1 MSSDPNRQ
9 HAANGILSSTGQARF
24 SGIEAEIL
32 LGGDAAPFTVM
43 DMTVVPG
50 LGAPAHISFQED
62 KVFHVT
68 EGVFL
73 FLVGEDRVQA
83 EPGDHILVAKGV
95 THSFSALGDSPA
107 KMTLISTPAKHERF
121 FLALSGLPVPHD
133 PGDVEA
139 ACQKHDQAIV
149 GPVVQP

>member
-1 MSSDPNRQ
+1 MTSDPIHR
-9 HAANGILSSTGQARF
+9 HPADGILSSTGQARF
-24 SGIEAEIL
+24 SGIEADIL

-43 DMTVVPG
+43 VMTVMPG
-50 LGAPAHISFQED
+50 LGAPAHNSFGED
-62 KVFHVT
+62 KIFHVT
-68 EGVFL
+68 EGALL
-73 FLVGEDRVQA
+73 FLVGDDRVRA

-121 FLALSGLPVPHD
+121 FLALSDLPVPHD
-133 PGDVEA
+133 PADVQA
-139 ACQKHDQAIV
+139 VCQAFDQAIV